1 MGPNATPASG
11 GAGMEGY
18 GNTGS
23 GQTGISSMGGDGG
36 SGGGSGSG
44 LSGPTPA
51 AAMRAGLP
59 VKGMTVAS
67 AQNLGLPTSV
77 GSPQGFQGYGST
89 VGSGGTWRYRWLW
102 HGWRDEY
109 RSWCGRNGR
118 LWLEGYWRQWPGWYL
133 SKLGPARGGSYGG
146 VSTPGVSTTTTS
158 RTFSTPMVSA

>member
-1 MGPNATPASG
+1 
-11 GAGMEGY
+11 
-18 GNTGS
+18 
-23 GQTGISSMGGDGG
+23 
-36 SGGGSGSG
+36 
-44 LSGPTPA
+44 
-51 AAMRAGLP
+51 MRAGLP

-118 LWLEGYWRQWPGWYL
+118 LWLERLLAAVAMAGIFRSSGRPG
-133 SKLGPARGGSYGG
+133 GGSYWWG
-146 VSTPGVSTTTTS
+146 
-158 RTFSTPMVSA
+158 

>member
-1 MGPNATPASG
+1 
-11 GAGMEGY
+11 MEGY

-102 HGWRDEY
+102 EASVVGDPRKSRAATRSGQKHGRG
-109 RSWCGRNGR
+109 CGRNGR

-133 SKLGPARGGSYGG
+133 SKLGPARRWQLWWG
-146 VSTPGVSTTTTS
+146 
-158 RTFSTPMVSA
+158 